1 MYYILHFPSE
11 KSKYICMY
19 ADSQGLKVKKKK
31 IPNKY
36 FRNLLRSVNIKHN
49 LGSIPNMPE

>member
-31 IPNKY
+31 ITKQI
-36 FRNLLRSVNIKHN
+36 FSKSIEKCKH
-49 LGSIPNMPE
+49 